1 MAGGSGEKDAGKK
14 RPFGRASKRKKQ
26 HAACPGSVMAVAG
39 YREER
44 KLSEKQT
51 FEKGDLGR
59 FVSGGDIRKEQ
70 VSHFLECVF
79 FERTS

>member
-14 RPFGRASKRKKQ
+14 GPFGRASKRKKQ
-26 HAACPGSVMAVAG
+26 HAACPGSVMAVAC

-51 FEKGDLGR
+51 FQKGRSWTVRMGR
-59 FVSGGDIRKEQ
+59 GYPERASITFSGMC
-70 VSHFLECVF
+70 FL
-79 FERTS
+79 